1 MPLKNIAVFVDL
13 TQTGV
18 VRARYAVELALRHG
32 GHLIGIFVAPSGWH
46 IDPAESY
53 VRGRE
58 AIRRLI
64 DDHNAKEAAASKA
77 ASQSFNA
84 ATAREDISFEFRIV
98 RENDADDAKLHS
110 LHADLVIAS
119 HPGPGGLPDNWSA
132 ESLLLATG
140 VPFLI
145 LPDGWSAGTVA
156 ERVLVAWNAS
166 REARR
171 AISDSL
177 PLLTAARSVSVII
190 VDPAKNLRHGEEPG
204 ADIAT
209 YLSRHGAKVTVEQI
223 DSNGAPV
230 ADVILSYASR
240 NNIDLIVLGA
250 YSHSRIRE
258 IVFGGVTQSLL
269 RDAAVPLLIAH

>member
-13 TQTGV
+13 SQAGV

-46 IDPAESY
+46 DPTESY
-53 VRGRE
+53 VRGHE

-84 ATAREDISFEFRIV
+84 ATAREDISFEFRII
-98 RENDADDAKLHS
+98 RESDADDAKLHS

-145 LPDGWSAGTVA
+145 LPDGWRAGTVA
-156 ERVLVAWNAS
+156 ERVLLAWNAS

-177 PLLTAARSVSVII
+177 PLLTARSVSVII

-204 ADIAT
+204 ADVAT
-209 YLSRHGAKVTVEQI
+209 YLSRHGANVTVEQI
-223 DSNGAPV
+223 ESNASPI
-230 ADVILSYASR
+230 ADVILNHARR

-250 YSHSRIRE
+250 YSHSRFRE
-258 IVFGGVTQSLL
+258 IIFGGVTRSLL

>member
-13 TQTGV
+13 TETGV
-18 VRARYAVELALRHG
+18 VRTRYAVELALRHG

-46 IDPAESY
+46 DSTESY
-53 VRGRE
+53 VRGSE

-64 DDHNAKEAAASKA
+64 DDHNAREAAAFKA

-84 ATAREDISFEFRIV
+84 ATAREDISFEFRII
-98 RENDADDAKLHS
+98 RESDADDAKLHS

-119 HPGPGGLPDNWSA
+119 YPGPGGLPNNWSA

-140 VPFLI
+140 VPFLV
-145 LPDGWSAGTVA
+145 LPNGWRTGTVA
-156 ERVLVAWNAS
+156 EHVLVAWNAS

-177 PLLTAARSVSVII
+177 PLLATAHSVSVII
-190 VDPAKNLRHGEEPG
+190 VNPAKNLRHGEEPG

-209 YLSRHGAKVTVEQI
+209 YLSRHGARVTVEQI
-223 DSNGAPV
+223 ESNGLPV
-230 ADVILSYASR
+230 ADVILNYASR

-250 YSHSRIRE
+250 YSHSQLRE
-258 IVFGGVTQSLL
+258 IVFGGVTRSLL
-269 RDAAVPLLIAH
+269 RDTVVPLLIAH